1 MRVLTRP
8 SSCLYLRTP
17 AAGSWLIE
25 EKWRPKKRKEQLESE
40 SKLSTSR
47 SGSRGGKDQATKQKK
62 AWRLRAAPQRDGKK
76 LNNSTTR
83 KPNPSQRGKEKE
95 TCSSSTRTRIKA
107 RKEKEQFSSR
117 TTYQHDCRKETK
129 YYKDPDKANHIRSSW
144 QKKRSQVRLVRG
156 ICNADLD
163 QGPSSA
169 LTSITD

>member
-1 MRVLTRP
+1 MLFRSASVPVSSVSADSYIRVCMRVPTRP
-8 SSCLYLRTP
+8 SICLYLRTP

-95 TCSSSTRTRIKA
+95 TCTSSTVRGSRQGKKKSKSAHVPHISMIAEKKPSNTRTRTKQITSA
-107 RKEKEQFSSR
+107 HRGRRKEAR
-117 TTYQHDCRKETK
+117 CD
-129 YYKDPDKANHIRSSW
+129 
-144 QKKRSQVRLVRG
+144 
-156 ICNADLD
+156 
-163 QGPSSA
+163 
-169 LTSITD
+169 